1 MRAEEQM
8 VTEALVESSKEK
20 FIYQSIKRPQSLR
33 WRLLTLLGAIL
44 LFTLLMIG
52 LGVSGFVSQT
62 EQVAWL
68 GRQSEASR
76 NAADTVA
83 GFVRRVNTVLT
94 AISLLGPNEFKSRP
108 TLLHQMLR
116 DNPALLEI
124 ICLDANGHLITS
136 TYQDA
141 PILADLFTIPQ
152 ANWFQQARAGKH
164 YLSDLQL
171 SANNQPYL
179 IIAIPAVNNGVVAAR
194 LHMNVLGEIISEIR
208 FGNTGRAYVINR
220 AGQVI
225 AHTNPLIVNANT
237 ILSDRPELTAMEQAA
252 DKQWTGSYLNF
263 EKMAVVGASAPVPDT
278 DWIVITE
285 LAQDEAFAV
294 TRRAWLLLSS
304 GMLIFGVV
312 ILVITTKLL
321 GPMIFEPME
330 KLQAGAN
337 RIGQGNLTYR
347 IEMERQDE
355 VGMVAQAF
363 NEMAWRLYNREEQL
377 LTRTVELA
385 IEVNERKKAE
395 EALRKTHDELEV
407 RVEQRTAELAQ
418 ANTVLRTEIA
428 ERVRAEEALRE
439 SEARYKTLFDTAPVS
454 IFTKDTQGRYT
465 SVNADELGYWPRNP
479 VGYTDVELLPDT
491 IAGQLRTADLK
502 VITTGE
508 PLVIEEMF
516 PTANGE
522 RILLSHKVPLRDAN
536 QNIVG
541 ILGASLDIT
550 ERKFVEDQM
559 KASLEEKVVLLQE
572 IHHRV
577 KNNLQVISSL
587 LYLQSEKIKDPQVL
601 EILRD
606 SQNRVK
612 SMALIHEKLYQSP
625 DLSKVD
631 LAEYLRNLTSYLFR
645 SYTALANAIQFEV
658 EADNIFLGIDVAAP
672 CGLIINELVS
682 NALKH
687 AFPKGQGGVIRIGLH
702 KEAEHLFRLTVCD
715 TGIGF
720 PADLDFTNTNS
731 LGLQLVNTLVNQL
744 DGSIE
749 LKRQPGTE
757 FKIIFPDPQ

>member
-1 MRAEEQM
+1 MHAEEQRA
-8 VTEALVESSKEK
+8 TELPGKPTEK
-20 FIYQSIKRPQSLR
+20 KFTYQPLRRPQSLR

-83 GFVRRVNTVLT
+83 AFVRRVNTVLT
-94 AISLLGPNEFKSRP
+94 AISLLGQNEFKSRP
-108 TLLHQMLR
+108 TLLHQLLK

-124 ICLDANGHLITS
+124 ICLDANGHLIAGA
-136 TYQDA
+136 YQDA

-179 IIAIPAVNNGVVAAR
+179 IIAIPAVDNGVVAAR
-194 LHMNVLGEIISEIR
+194 LHMNVLGEILSEIR
-208 FGNTGRAYVINR
+208 FGKTGRAYVINR
-220 AGQVI
+220 VGQVI
-225 AHTNPLIVNANT
+225 AHTNPQVVNAN
-237 ILSDRPELTAMEQAA
+237 INLSERPELTAMEQTA

-263 EKMAVVGASAPVPDT
+263 EKVAVVGASAPVLDT

-304 GMLIFGVV
+304 GMLIFGVL

-321 GPMIFEPME
+321 GRMIFEPME
-330 KLQAGAN
+330 KLQAGADH
-337 RIGQGNLTYR
+337 IGQGDLTHR
-347 IEMERQDE
+347 IEMDRQDE

-395 EALRKTHDELEV
+395 EALRKTHDELEI

-428 ERVRAEEALRE
+428 ERARAEEALRE

-454 IFTKDTQGRYT
+454 IFTKDIQGRYT

-479 VGYTDVELLPDT
+479 VGYTDVELLPHT
-491 IAGQLRTADLK
+491 IADQLRTADLK

-508 PLVIEEMF
+508 PLVIEEQF

-536 QNIVG
+536 QNIIG

-550 ERKFVEDQM
+550 ERKFVEDQI

-587 LYLQSEKIKDPQVL
+587 LYLQSEKIKDPQIL

-625 DLSKVD
+625 DLSKID
-631 LAEYLRNLTSYLFR
+631 LAEYIRNLTSYLFR
-645 SYTALANAIQFEV
+645 SYTALANAIRFEV
-658 EADNIFLGIDVAAP
+658 EADNIYLGIDTATP

-687 AFPKGQGGVIRIGLH
+687 AFPKGQGGIIRVALH
-702 KEAEHLFRLTVCD
+702 RETGNLFQLVVCD

-720 PADLDFTNTNS
+720 PAALDFTNTNS

-757 FKIIFPDPQ
+757 FKISFPAPQ